1 MGGVLPEAECR
12 GPPLGPVLGFL
23 LVVSCPPGI
32 GSPPG
37 PQTGPALV
45 SWEQNGHNSRR
56 RFSRC
61 SWRLG
66 VQHQGHG
73 RATLPLRPPVLDVSP
88 SLSWLP
94 LSLSLWPPHSDL
106 CFPVCL
112 LSGPQSQDLGPPSP
126 SAVLPGSLLAF
137 AFYLRIRS
145 RSEAPDGC
153 GFGGASSP
161 SIPCPPLGFLSP
173 KAWARAP
180 HELPVFSFGAHG
192 PQRSGGHWLA
202 PSRVFLDLDLG
213 SALHSPTAP
222 PAPPSPLCSHRV
234 SSVRGP
240 DPRWLLAVNPWPCV
254 PAQMWMS
261 ARCTMAAASTA
272 V

>member
-1 MGGVLPEAECR
+1 M
-12 GPPLGPVLGFL
+12 
-23 LVVSCPPGI
+23 VSCPPGI

-73 RATLPLRPPVLDVSP
+73 RATLPLRPPVLDASP

-145 RSEAPDGC
+145 RSEAPDAC
-153 GFGGASSP
+153 GFGGHLVPLSP
-161 SIPCPPLGFLSP
+161 ALPWAFCPPKPGQGHLTSYRFFPLGPMGPRGAAGTGWHRPGYFWIWTWEAHSTP
-173 KAWARAP
+173 P
-180 HELPVFSFGAHG
+180 PLPLPRPVPSAATEF
-192 PQRSGGHWLA
+192 PQ
-202 PSRVFLDLDLG
+202 
-213 SALHSPTAP
+213 
-222 PAPPSPLCSHRV
+222 
-234 SSVRGP
+234 
-240 DPRWLLAVNPWPCV
+240 
-254 PAQMWMS
+254 
-261 ARCTMAAASTA
+261 
-272 V
+272 